1 MLRKVLKSV
10 PVDIHQ
16 LKDESISPNAIAQIQ
31 SLQEENALLRAV
43 IDNFPGGL
51 MLIDKNLNLIFCN
64 EQQKQ
69 LLDYPPHL
77 FAYGNPSLE
86 QLFRFNALRGEYGP
100 GKIEDLVAERMEL
113 TKQRSAH
120 VFERKRPNGTVLL
133 IRGVPL
139 SSGGFM
145 TTYLDITAR
154 KSVDPLRPDNAEY
167 DQLTGLPKGVI
178 LRSRIS
184 QMLADS
190 KLGNVSAVHCMD
202 LDHFK
207 DFNEKFGQAGGDH
220 ALQTV
225 ASRLQQIV
233 RGNDTV
239 ARIGGDRFVVLQSD
253 VKKPSDVAK
262 LANRI
267 LKAIGKPMVFEGVVM
282 KLTSSIGLALAPRD
296 GTEAI
301 TILSKAE
308 SAVLRTKVRSR
319 GGFEI
324 ETTKW

>member
-1 MLRKVLKSV
+1 
-10 PVDIHQ
+10 
-16 LKDESISPNAIAQIQ
+16 
-31 SLQEENALLRAV
+31 
-43 IDNFPGGL
+43 
-51 MLIDKNLNLIFCN
+51 
-64 EQQKQ
+64 
-69 LLDYPPHL
+69 
-77 FAYGNPSLE
+77 
-86 QLFRFNALRGEYGP
+86 
-100 GKIEDLVAERMEL
+100 
-113 TKQRSAH
+113 
-120 VFERKRPNGTVLL
+120 
-133 IRGVPL
+133 
-139 SSGGFM
+139 
-145 TTYLDITAR
+145 
-154 KSVDPLRPDNAEY
+154 
-167 DQLTGLPKGVI
+167 
-178 LRSRIS
+178 
-184 QMLADS
+184 
-190 KLGNVSAVHCMD
+190 MD

-267 LKAIGKPMVFEGVVM
+267 LKAIGKPIVFEGVVM